1 MRVFGVVEYWSGGT
15 VLIADFGFWIADL
28 EW

>member
-1 MRVFGVVEYWSGGT
+1 MRVFGVVEYWSGGA
-15 VLIADFGFWIADL
+15 VLIVDFGFWIADL